1 MCKCKVV
8 IIGFGNI
15 GIDLMIKI
23 LCYGQYL
30 EMVVMVGID
39 LQLDGLVCVWC
50 LGVVIIYEG
59 VGGLMQMVEFVDID
73 FVFDVISVGV
83 YIKND
88 VVLCEV
94 KLGICVIDLMLV
106 VIGLY
111 CVLVVNFVDN
121 FYQGNVN
128 MVICGG

>member
-1 MCKCKVV
+1 MSKCKVV

-39 LQLDGLVCVWC
+39 FQFDGLVCVRC
-50 LGVVIIYEG
+50 MGVVIIYEG
-59 VGGLMQMVEFVDID
+59 VIGLMNMFEFVDID
-73 FVFDVISVGV
+73 IVFDVISVGV
-83 YIKND
+83 YVKND

-94 KLGICVIDLMLV
+94 KLDICLIDLMFA
-106 VIGLY
+106 VIGFY
-111 CVLVVNFVDN
+111 CVLVVNFEVNVD
-121 FYQGNVN
+121 
-128 MVICGG
+128 

>member
-1 MCKCKVV
+1 MSKCKVV

-39 LQLDGLVCVWC
+39 FQFDGLVCVRC
-50 LGVVIIYEG
+50 MGVVIIYEG
-59 VGGLMQMVEFVDID
+59 VIGLMNMFEFVDID
-73 FVFDVISVGV
+73 IVFDVISVGV
-83 YIKND
+83 YVKND

-94 KLGICVIDLMLV
+94 KLDICLIDLMFV
-106 VIGLY
+106 VIGFY
-111 CVLVVNFVDN
+111 CVLVVNFEVNVD
-121 FYQGNVN
+121 
-128 MVICGG
+128 